1 VDYCYWILGD
11 EETLLGGELVGG
23 EVVSWWK
30 ARWWQNSLVAKSPDF
45 SSDHLYHAPVL
56 QEIYD

>member
-11 EETLLGGELVGG
+11 EETLLGGELV
-23 EVVSWWK
+23 SWWK
-30 ARWWQNSLVAKSPDF
+30 ARWWQNSLVAKSPDTI